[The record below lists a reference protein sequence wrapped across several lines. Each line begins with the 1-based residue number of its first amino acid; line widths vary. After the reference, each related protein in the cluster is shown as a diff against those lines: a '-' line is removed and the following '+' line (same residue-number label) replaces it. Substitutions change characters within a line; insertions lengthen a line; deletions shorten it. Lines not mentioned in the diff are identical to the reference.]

1 MCFPCQ
7 IIIVGGSAAR
17 CLLAY
22 FVCCAKQVQQQCHLA
37 TGRFLLFAVCTVL
50 LQALS
55 DACTITSL
63 GSMCFMTCLPLA
75 ASVVFYQSLQAPC
88 WLMTYRSSLWCVYLP
103 HLNTSQRK
111 DRYLLLLPGG
121 THIHAYLLKYSC
133 MNGCLDS
140 SPLSVWLGWFV
151 LLSYSNSKQSVHAMW
166 KGLSLIQNAAGPALR
181 TIVGICE
188 DTMLHF
194 ISWIVT

>member
-1 MCFPCQ
+1 MYIKTTLWPHMCFPCQ

-63 GSMCFMTCLPLA
+63 GSLCFLTCLPLA
-75 ASVVFYQSLQAPC
+75 ASMVFYQSLQAPC
-88 WLMTYRSSLWCVYLP
+88 WPMTYCSSLWCVYLP
-103 HLNTSQRK
+103 YLNTSQRK
-111 DRYLLLLPGG
+111 PGYILTAVTRRHTFTCILAQVLMHEWMLG
-121 THIHAYLLKYSC
+121 LISSLGMVGVVCAAVVFQQQAISACDVERLITYSEC
-133 MNGCLDS
+133 SRPG
-140 SPLSVWLGWFV
+140 P
-151 LLSYSNSKQSVHAMW
+151 
-166 KGLSLIQNAAGPALR
+166 QNN
-181 TIVGICE
+181 CWH
-188 DTMLHF
+188 M
-194 ISWIVT
+194 